1 MRTRNIFRARNFVLG
16 ALLVSV
22 TASAPQQA
30 PAQNAPESMSMPA
43 FAPAM
48 LEHMRK
54 MRRYKDHDHG
64 AQPTPHVINRFT
76 VDSDPKGAIASFQPN
91 GATFTA
97 NNAFFKDMGTNGRTC
112 FTCHQPQNGWGV
124 SAKDVAERFPE
135 NRRHR
140 SDLPTGR
147 RCDLPERRRINT
159 PSKEACLQITD
170 RKRSDPRRPCRP
182 RDGRIRR
189 HGDR

>member
-16 ALLVSV
+16 VLLVSV

-43 FAPAM
+43 FAPPM

-64 AQPTPHVINRFT
+64 AQPTPHVIDRFT

-112 FTCHQPQNGWGV
+112 FTGHQPQNGWGV
-124 SAKDVAERFPE
+124 SAKDVAERFQ
-135 NRRHR
+135 RTAGT
-140 SDLPTGR
+140 DLPTGR
-147 RCDLPERRRINT
+147 RFNLPQRRRIN
-159 PSKEACLQITD
+159 PVRKETRLQIAD
-170 RKRSDPRRPCRP
+170 RKRSDPRRLCRP
-182 RDGRIRR
+182 CDGRIRR
-189 HGDR
+189 HGN